1 MAKKSTDTSAE
12 DASAGGTTEGTTE
25 TPSINVL
32 TQYIKDFS
40 FENPRAP
47 ESLKGDG
54 DTPQINININVNAN
68 PISSGEN
75 NDFEVELRIEADA
88 EKNKNKMF
96 KVELTYSGIFRLQNI
111 PQESRAQVV
120 LIECP
125 RMLFPFARQIIADA
139 TRNGGFPPLLIDP
152 VDFAALFRQRMEQ
165 QKGAGGT
172 EKGKGTDKPTV
183 IKNDDEIPPTK
194 H

>member
-12 DASAGGTTEGTTE
+12 DSAE

-32 TQYIKDFS
+32 TQYIKDLS

-47 ESLKGDG
+47 ESLKGDDG
-54 DTPQINININVNAN
+54 SAGGTPQINININVNAN

-96 KVELTYSGIFRLQNI
+96 KVKLTYSGIFRLQNI
-111 PQESRAQVV
+111 PQESKAQIV

-152 VDFAALFRQRMEQ
+152 VDFAALFKQRIEQ
-165 QKGAGGT
+165 QKS
-172 EKGKGTDKPTV
+172 EEGKGDNPTV
-183 IKNDDEIPPTK
+183 KKIDDETSPTK